1 MKRSGWKSIR
11 LVLLSTISLCLLAPM
26 MLVAAGASQI
36 TDGQKAKIKGTIIS
50 RSGNLVKVQDKS
62 TGSVDVVKIVDN
74 TKVARDKSFF
84 RRTDMDVTAL
94 VPGLTIEAE
103 GVGNA
108 EGQLEA
114 KKVKFNPDTFS
125 VTVAQE
131 KQIVDNQ
138 AATSQAQTTANQGV
152 ATAQAA
158 GAAAAANAAAVQVV
172 NKRVSDL
179 DDYTTVNQAEVYFS
193 PNTARLNNA
202 GKAALD
208 DLASATLGVAGFKIE
223 IAGYASSTG
232 SANYNQRLSEQRA
245 AAVVQYLSEKDN
257 VPMWRIV
264 LPAGY
269 GETHPAASNAD
280 SKGRALNRR
289 VEVKVLVNQGS
300 QSDSSSQSLGS
311 EAKLQH

>member
-1 MKRSGWKSIR
+1 
-11 LVLLSTISLCLLAPM
+11 M

-138 AATSQAQTTANQGV
+138 AATSQAQTTANQGVANAAAAQSSADQAQTTANQGV